1 MDRSLILS
9 LAEDLRFSLT
19 EGEIQNILTDFS
31 WVESIRD
38 QFAQMDTDDVEP
50 MISCSEYSEH
60 ALRLDQPQPCL
71 EKEQVLENANKTK
84 EDQILVNQVV
94 RSSCD

>member
-9 LAEDLRFSLT
+9 LAEDLQFSLT

>member
-60 ALRLDQPQPCL
+60 ALRLDQPQLCF

>member
-9 LAEDLRFSLT
+9 LAEDLQFSLT

-94 RSSCD
+94 GSSCD

>member
-9 LAEDLRFSLT
+9 LAEDLQFSLT

-38 QFAQMDTDDVEP
+38 QLAQMDTDDVEP

>member
-1 MDRSLILS
+1 
-9 LAEDLRFSLT
+9 
-19 EGEIQNILTDFS
+19 
-31 WVESIRD
+31 
-38 QFAQMDTDDVEP
+38 MDTDDVEP

>member
-9 LAEDLRFSLT
+9 LAEDLQFSLT
-19 EGEIQNILTDFS
+19 EGEIQNILADFS

-50 MISCSEYSEH
+50 MISCNEYSEH

>member
-9 LAEDLRFSLT
+9 LAEDLQFSLT

-50 MISCSEYSEH
+50 MISCSDYSEH

-71 EKEQVLENANKTK
+71 KKEQVLENANKTK

>member
-9 LAEDLRFSLT
+9 LAEDLQFSLT

-38 QFAQMDTDDVEP
+38 QFAQMDTDEVEP

-60 ALRLDQPQPCL
+60 ALRLDQPQSCL
-71 EKEQVLENANKTK
+71 EKEQVLENANKIK

>member
-9 LAEDLRFSLT
+9 LAEDLQFSLT

-50 MISCSEYSEH
+50 MISCSQYSEH

>member
-9 LAEDLRFSLT
+9 LAEDLQFSLT

-71 EKEQVLENANKTK
+71 EKEQVLENANKIK

>member
-9 LAEDLRFSLT
+9 LADDLQFSLT
-19 EGEIQNILTDFS
+19 EEEIQNILTDFS

-50 MISCSEYSEH
+50 MISCSDYSEH
-60 ALRLDQPQPCL
+60 ALRLDRPQPCL
-71 EKEQVLENANKTK
+71 KKEQVLENANKTK

-94 RSSCD
+94 RSVCD

>member
-9 LAEDLRFSLT
+9 LAEDLQFSLT

-50 MISCSEYSEH
+50 MISCSEYAEH